1 MSQKSSLP
9 QPTQSVS
16 WVLTADIGV
25 DEGLLVDAGLRLAFT
40 IRTIQPTRPRKTAIR
55 VLLEGRRLMAL
66 LPLKLTETQL
76 EQVMR
81 TAGPIPRELRDEYL
95 RMIAQALSGRAFG
108 DGDVYRACAAA
119 AKAVMWD
126 MTKEAS

>member
-1 MSQKSSLP
+1 
-9 QPTQSVS
+9 
-16 WVLTADIGV
+16 
-25 DEGLLVDAGLRLAFT
+25 
-40 IRTIQPTRPRKTAIR
+40 
-55 VLLEGRRLMAL
+55 MAL